1 MTQKELDT
9 ILKFATVAHDGQM
22 RKYTGD
28 PYIVHPTAVAAK
40 VKEIGGSM
48 EMQAAAYLH
57 DVLEDTDVSVEELGQ
72 FLFCTV
78 AVKDSAE
85 DILDMVIDLTD
96 EFEKAKYPDLN
107 RKTRKAKE
115 ADRLSR
121 ASADAQTVKYCDLF
135 DNTLSITEYDPKFS
149 KVYLKEKAILL
160 ESMKDGDAK
169 MRNQCLIQVGIQN
182 K

>member
-1 MTQKELDT
+1 MIQKELNE
-9 ILKFATVAHDGQM
+9 ILHFAAIAHQGQK
-22 RKYTGD
+22 RKYTGE
-28 PYIVHPTAVAAK
+28 PYIVHPIAVSAK

-48 EMQAAAYLH
+48 EMQAAALLH
-57 DVLEDTDVSVEELGQ
+57 DVIEDTDVSVDELGQ

-96 EFEKAKYPDLN
+96 EFEKVKYPDLN

-149 KVYLKEKAILL
+149 KVYLKEKAVLL
-160 ESMKDGDAK
+160 EAMKDGDTG
-169 MRNQCLIQVGIQN
+169 MRAQCLKQIT
-182 K
+182 

>member
-1 MTQKELDT
+1 MEVSMTQKELDA
-9 ILKFATVAHDGQM
+9 ILDFATIAHHGQK
-22 RKYTGD
+22 RKYTGE
-28 PYIVHPTAVAAK
+28 PYIVHPMAVADK
-40 VKEIGGSM
+40 VAEIGGSM
-48 EMQAAAYLH
+48 EMQAAALLH
-57 DVLEDTDVSVEELGQ
+57 DVLEDTDVSVDELGQ

-96 EFEKAKYPDLN
+96 EFDKAKYPDLN

-135 DNTLSITEYDPKFS
+135 DNTISITEHDPSFS
-149 KVYLKEKAILL
+149 KVYLKEKAVLL
-160 ESMKDGDAK
+160 ESMKDGDAE
-169 MRNQCLIQVGIQN
+169 MREQCIKQIR
-182 K
+182 

>member
-1 MTQKELDT
+1 MSTSMTQKELNA
-9 ILKFATVAHDGQM
+9 ILEFATIAHQGQK
-22 RKYTGD
+22 RKYTGE
-28 PYIVHPTAVAAK
+28 PYIVHPIAVADK
-40 VKEIGGSM
+40 VAEIGGSM
-48 EMQAAAYLH
+48 EMQAAALLH

-85 DILDMVIDLTD
+85 DILQMVIDLTD

-121 ASADAQTVKYCDLF
+121 VSADAQTVKYCDLF
-135 DNTLSITEYDPKFS
+135 DNTSSITEHDAGFA
-149 KVYLKEKAILL
+149 KVYLKEKAVLL
-160 ESMKDGDAK
+160 EAMTDGDPG
-169 MRNQCLIQVGIQN
+169 MRTQCLNQI

>member
-1 MTQKELDT
+1 MIQKELNE
-9 ILKFATVAHDGQM
+9 ILHFAAIAHQGQT
-22 RKYTGD
+22 RKYTGE
-28 PYIVHPTAVAAK
+28 PYIVHPIAVANK
-40 VKEIGGSM
+40 VAEIGGSM

-57 DVLEDTDVSVEELGQ
+57 DVLEDTDVSVDELGQ

-78 AVKDSAE
+78 AIKDSAE

-96 EFEKAKYPDLN
+96 VFESAKYPDLN

-149 KVYLKEKAILL
+149 KVYLKEKAVLL
-160 ESMKDGDAK
+160 EAMKDGDPG
-169 MRNQCLIQVGIQN
+169 MRAQCLKQIT
-182 K
+182 

>member
-1 MTQKELDT
+1 MIQEELDA
-9 ILKFATVAHDGQM
+9 IVRFATIAHDGQK
-22 RKYTGD
+22 RKYTGE
-28 PYIVHPTAVAAK
+28 PYIVHPIAVAAK

-57 DVLEDTDVSVEELGQ
+57 DVLEDTDVGVEELGL
-72 FLFCTV
+72 FLFSIV

-96 EFEKAKYPDLN
+96 EFEKVKYPDLN

-135 DNTLSITEYDPKFS
+135 DNTLSITEHDPKFS
-149 KVYLKEKAILL
+149 KVYLKEKAVLL
-160 ESMKDGDAK
+160 EAMKDGDTG
-169 MRNQCLIQVGIQN
+169 MRTQCLKQIT
-182 K
+182 

>member
-1 MTQKELDT
+1 MIQQELIA
-9 ILKFATVAHDGQM
+9 ILHFAALAHQGQT
-22 RKYTGD
+22 RKYTGE
-28 PYIVHPTAVAAK
+28 PYIVHPIAVSAK

-57 DVLEDTDVSVEELGQ
+57 DVLEDTDVSVDELGQ

-96 EFEKAKYPDLN
+96 EFEKVKYPDLN

-135 DNTLSITEYDPKFS
+135 DNTISITECDPNFS
-149 KVYLKEKAILL
+149 KVYLKEKAVLL
-160 ESMKDGDAK
+160 EAMKDGDAE
-169 MRNQCLIQVGIQN
+169 MREQCIKQIR
-182 K
+182 

>member
-9 ILKFATVAHDGQM
+9 ILKFATVAHDGQI
-22 RKYTGD
+22 RKYTRD
-28 PYIVHPTAVAAK
+28 PYIVHPKAVAAK

-72 FLFCTV
+72 FLFCAV
-78 AVKDSAE
+78 AIKDSAE

-96 EFEKAKYPDLN
+96 EFDKAKYPDLN

-115 ADRLSR
+115 ADRLTR

-135 DNTLSITEYDPKFS
+135 DNTLSITEHDPKFS

>member
-1 MTQKELDT
+1 M
-9 ILKFATVAHDGQM
+9 
-22 RKYTGD
+22 
-28 PYIVHPTAVAAK
+28 HPTAVAAK

-78 AVKDSAE
+78 AIKDSAE

-96 EFEKAKYPDLN
+96 EFEKVKYPDLN

-135 DNTLSITEYDPKFS
+135 DNTISITDHDPNFS
-149 KVYLKEKAILL
+149 KVYLKEKAVLL
-160 ESMKDGDAK
+160 EAMKDGDSGMYA
-169 MRNQCLIQVGIQN
+169 QCLKQLI
-182 K
+182 